1 MKKGVSY
8 KAVMKQERQ
17 KYIPKK
23 LLRHENIRVSDK
35 YSFAAS
41 VWIAD
46 TPESH
51 LRPTVNLTLQH
62 NGDKIRFCFNNAVEM
77 IVAIEQ
83 LREWVGSMSVMVNER
98 HNAALAE
105 YLAFHEG
112 ETLPP
117 INDYTVYTVIQDLE
131 RKRHAKYERVD
142 RTTGE
147 ILSGE
152 GGDQIPN

>member
-1 MKKGVSY
+1 
-8 KAVMKQERQ
+8 MKQEKQ

-51 LRPTVNLTLQH
+51 LKPTVNLTLQH
-62 NGDKIRFCFNNAVEM
+62 NGDKIRFCFNNAVEL

-83 LREWVGSMSVMVNER
+83 LREWVAGMSVMIVDR
-98 HNAALAE
+98 HNVAIAE

-112 ETLPP
+112 EMLPP

-131 RKRHAKYERVD
+131 RKRKAKYEQVD
-142 RTTGE
+142 KRTGE
-147 ILSGE
+147 IFSGD
-152 GGDQIPN
+152 GGEQLPN